1 MSAGLVVFML
11 EYGLTYEDIAY
22 LPSKVRTGKYK
33 TAKDMP
39 ADLNDYILSANQDD
53 YALWQL
59 ANKRLDQK
67 KAQLQDE
74 CGADI
79 VAAALHTF
87 GELLEEVAA
96 GCSDY
101 IEWYKSH
108 GYSEPYTYS
117 GNPGLGDESGL
128 GFRCVRHVA
137 RRFMAGADPRAQKSW
152 IKGVV

>member
-1 MSAGLVVFML
+1 ML

-39 ADLNDYILSANQDD
+39 QHLNDYIMSVNQQDMQ
-53 YALWQL
+53 LWQL

-67 KAQLQDE
+67 KAELLDS

-79 VAAALHTF
+79 VASALYSF
-87 GELLEEVAA
+87 EQLLDEIRKE
-96 GCSDY
+96 CTEY
-101 IEWYKSH
+101 QEWYDSH
-108 GYSEPYTYS
+108 GYSGPYTYS
-117 GNPGLGDESGL
+117 GSPGIGDESGL

-137 RRFMAGADPRAQKSW
+137 RRFMAGAEPTVSKADKQAWSA
-152 IKGVV
+152 KGVV